1 MVGVSAV
8 RCYRVELQCW
18 IDFIFRPPLFSA
30 LVITTHLYYHQKNT
44 SFYNLGVLFYLV
56 NATHRERGILPC
68 QRYLPNGWNFTWF
81 FLVLKQEKYSVELIF
96 GTSAFGHIPRL
107 LHFCL
112 TVLLILLRTY
122 LVANNICCAG
132 NLLHNFSSSI
142 YINTHHSYT
151 LLTWHQKTTTSVRSS

>member
-68 QRYLPNGWNFTWF
+68 QRNRPNGWDLTWF
-81 FLVLKQEKYSVELIF
+81 FLVLNKKSALWNLCLELQPLAIYRDFYIFASLCYSYCYVHTWLPTIF
-96 GTSAFGHIPRL
+96 AALVIYYTIFPPL
-107 LHFCL
+107 Y
-112 TVLLILLRTY
+112 TLILIIRIHFLRG
-122 LVANNICCAG
+122 IKKR
-132 NLLHNFSSSI
+132 
-142 YINTHHSYT
+142 
-151 LLTWHQKTTTSVRSS
+151 QRR